1 MPNPTFTSNLNL
13 VLLATGARGWGDL
26 VNATSDTLD
35 GLTALGTLAVAPAD
49 IDPTTGA
56 STSMRVKVSAGVFRK
71 SDGTAVAFA
80 GSAGTTLA
88 ASFLS
93 YLYLDDAGNLQ
104 VNATGFPTGSNLV
117 RLATVVTGASAVL
130 RVTDQRVPFSSFG
143 ASALGASA
151 AANLVYAGPSSG
163 PAAVPSFRALAAADV
178 PALDASV
185 IASGVFA
192 ASRLP
197 VFAGSGAS
205 HAPGA
210 VPDPGAAGGSSRY
223 LREDGSWTVPTT
235 SSGGVAAV
243 SLNAPTVLYSSP
255 VNYAVSSGVATGS
268 LVLVP
273 QAAGLVFAGPAL
285 GPAATPTFR
294 ALSAVDVPNLAT
306 TYCSLTADQTIA
318 GSKAFSQMITGSV
331 SGTAATITGTIAEG
345 QVANLLT
352 DLSTKQTHSTTLDAL
367 ASATYSS
374 GVLLG
379 GQGTGAPLPVTIG
392 AGLALSGGT
401 LSATPPTGGGGGSGT
416 VTSVA
421 LTMPAGF
428 SVSGSPVTASGTFAV
443 ATALSGVLKGTG
455 SGFSPA
461 VAGVDYLAPNGDGSA
476 LSNLNGAAIASGVIA
491 AARLP
496 LMGPSGVM
504 HGPGAVPDPGSGGGN
519 TRYLREDGAWVVP
532 SSNTGPPPPM
542 SATSAA
548 FAPPETPPTVAG
560 SIADGS
566 ALGSLLRALA
576 GLRLIAN
583 ETTA

>member
-13 VLLATGARGWGDL
+13 VLLATGARGWGDM
-26 VNATSDTLD
+26 VNATSNTLD

-88 ASFLS
+88 ASLLS

-117 RLATVVTGASAVL
+117 RLATVVTSASAVL

-163 PAAVPSFRALAAADV
+163 TAAVPSFRALAAADV

-210 VPDPGAAGGSSRY
+210 VPDPGAVGGSSRF

-255 VNYAVSSGVATGS
+255 VNFAVSSGVATGA
-268 LVLVP
+268 LALVP
-273 QAAGLVFAGPAL
+273 QAAGLVFAGPAM

-401 LSATPPTGGGGGSGT
+401 LSASPPTGGGGGT

-455 SGFSPA
+455 SGFSSA

-476 LSNLNGAAIASGVIA
+476 LSNLNGAALASGVIA

-532 SSNTGPPPPM
+532 PSNTGPPPPA
-542 SATSAA
+542 SLAI
-548 FAPPETPPTVAG
+548 APLATPPTVAG